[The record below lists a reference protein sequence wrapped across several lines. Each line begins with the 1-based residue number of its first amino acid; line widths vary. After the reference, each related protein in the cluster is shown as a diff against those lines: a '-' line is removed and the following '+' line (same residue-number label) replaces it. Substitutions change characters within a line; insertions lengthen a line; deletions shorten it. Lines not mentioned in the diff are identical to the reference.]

1 MGSIFR
7 KIQRCSVF
15 QIVGQIYVASSF
27 RKCFQDS
34 CIAKIDRASSE
45 MLVSKC
51 DTRTEQIFHPR
62 QFFVSRELARIP
74 RGLVTSRSFAR
85 LIASLEILA
94 SSPFLFP
101 LFRFF
106 LETQIRV
113 ANFPPLCSVTAIK
126 FGIQK
131 CTIIFLTCEITY
143 RRMDLTI
150 ARRTMRSESK
160 TALSFLIAQF
170 HRMSRSDPN
179 YEFTSSHRPNSR
191 GILRQ
196 SPFPLT
202 PTSAFCIPKH
212 SRILTRFCPIIIFSC
227 YFFFLP
233 RNENKEAFI
242 YRIETSPHP
251 QIAWKKNTTKIR
263 FIEYFLFT
271 FVRRIIGEDDWSR
284 YKHRSMENI
293 RNGNNSI
300 PRNSFLYSSGNPPG
314 FLSIT
319 VRERAVILLFSRQ
332 PVIKLY
338 RSRRERVEKS
348 LATRRIG
355 IFMLITPRCAIS

>member
-7 KIQRCSVF
+7 KIQRCSFKSLAKFISRVLLEN
-15 QIVGQIYVASSF
+15 IAKT
-27 RKCFQDS
+27 R
-34 CIAKIDRASSE
+34 AKIDRASSE

-94 SSPFLFP
+94 SSPFLFS

-170 HRMSRSDPN
+170 HRMSQLRIYLEVKESSPK
-179 YEFTSSHRPNSR
+179 FTRH
-191 GILRQ
+191 
-196 SPFPLT
+196 F
-202 PTSAFCIPKH
+202 A
-212 SRILTRFCPIIIFSC
+212 
-227 YFFFLP
+227 
-233 RNENKEAFI
+233 
-242 YRIETSPHP
+242 
-251 QIAWKKNTTKIR
+251 
-263 FIEYFLFT
+263 
-271 FVRRIIGEDDWSR
+271 
-284 YKHRSMENI
+284 
-293 RNGNNSI
+293 SI
-300 PRNSFLYSSGNPPG
+300 SVSVDANFRFLYSKTFTN
-314 FLSIT
+314 FN
-319 VRERAVILLFSRQ
+319 AAF
-332 PVIKLY
+332 
-338 RSRRERVEKS
+338 
-348 LATRRIG
+348 
-355 IFMLITPRCAIS
+355 

>member
-15 QIVGQIYVASSF
+15 QIVGQIYIASSF

-150 ARRTMRSESK
+150 VRRTMRSESK

-179 YEFTSSHRPNSR
+179 YEFTSR
-191 GILRQ
+191 
-196 SPFPLT
+196 
-202 PTSAFCIPKH
+202 
-212 SRILTRFCPIIIFSC
+212 
-227 YFFFLP
+227 
-233 RNENKEAFI
+233 
-242 YRIETSPHP
+242 
-251 QIAWKKNTTKIR
+251 
-263 FIEYFLFT
+263 
-271 FVRRIIGEDDWSR
+271 
-284 YKHRSMENI
+284 
-293 RNGNNSI
+293 
-300 PRNSFLYSSGNPPG
+300 
-314 FLSIT
+314 
-319 VRERAVILLFSRQ
+319 
-332 PVIKLY
+332 
-338 RSRRERVEKS
+338 
-348 LATRRIG
+348 
-355 IFMLITPRCAIS
+355 